1 MTYGVQNH
9 SIKIAIEIKSF
20 LAPSTLY
27 AYHAALG
34 QYRNYRLLLN
44 LVKEDRDLYLAM
56 PSDTYFTR
64 SFGKISVET
73 EGVNLI
79 VFNPAE
85 PIITHWIRHAE

>member
-1 MTYGVQNH
+1 
-9 SIKIAIEIKSF
+9 
-20 LAPSTLY
+20 
-27 AYHAALG
+27 
-34 QYRNYRLLLN
+34 

-56 PSDTYFTR
+56 PSDTYKEYFTR